1 MIHRVSQGFIQEL
14 RSEWSRIDFFSPPF
28 CLLFVDR
35 KHNQTEPSQARPGH
49 TRGKQTGPDYAAQ
62 TGACVRV
69 GACRLDVRRTQEV
82 ERVRRGARSAHT
94 KAFAYVHLC
103 VFTLCVYV
111 FVCVGLR
118 MAPGWLCLRVF
129 PCVSDYYSVGGHTEA
144 RGDV

>member
-82 ERVRRGARSAHT
+82 ERVRRGGALGTHKSVCICT
-94 KAFAYVHLC
+94 
-103 VFTLCVYV
+103 
-111 FVCVGLR
+111 FVCVY
-118 MAPGWLCLRVF
+118 AVCLRI
-129 PCVSDYYSVGGHTEA
+129 CVRGTAYGTWLALSESVP
-144 RGDV
+144 VCQ